1 MADTAEL
8 LKRSHAGDKEARDR
22 LVMENA
28 GLVWSIVRRFIG
40 RGPEPDD
47 LFQIG
52 NIGLIKAIDHFDT
65 ELGVR
70 FSTYAVPMITGEI
83 RRFLRDDGMIKVS
96 RPLKELA
103 GKVGAAREK
112 LEADLGREPTVEELA
127 RSVGASREEVAASME
142 AGARVGSIYEPFDA
156 GDESGG
162 CLADKIAEK
171 TSENDRVLDRIV
183 LAELLSGLGEKE
195 QQIIKMRYFENMT
208 QQAIADRLSISR
220 MRVIKLLDA
229 ARQSGVIQFRLRSD
243 SVGMMQQS
251 RELMQKYHLN
261 DVFIIP
267 EAEQE
272 GQLNESIARA
282 GAMYVADRLSESACI
297 NVGYGD
303 TLSRTLNH
311 LATMVQNPVTCI
323 SLTGGVS
330 YYLPN
335 GRSNIFNAR
344 LYLMPAPLLASS
356 HEMAAAMRAEASVS
370 EIIRMAALSSFTLV
384 GIGAMHETATIVRS
398 GIITQNELFRL
409 KMSGAVGDVLCHFVD
424 ENGELIPSDIEDRLI
439 STPLEKLRAMDN
451 VVGLAAGAQKVE
463 AIRAVLRGGYLDVLI
478 TDEPTA
484 ALLLKGE

>member
-1 MADTAEL
+1 MN
-8 LKRSHAGDKEARDR
+8 
-22 LVMENA
+22 NA
-28 GLVWSIVRRFIG
+28 VHYEDALMV
-40 RGPEPDD
+40 
-47 LFQIG
+47 
-52 NIGLIKAIDHFDT
+52 KAAW
-65 ELGVR
+65 
-70 FSTYAVPMITGEI
+70 Y
-83 RRFLRDDGMIKVS
+83 
-96 RPLKELA
+96 
-103 GKVGAAREK
+103 
-112 LEADLGREPTVEELA
+112 
-127 RSVGASREEVAASME
+127 
-142 AGARVGSIYEPFDA
+142 Y
-156 GDESGG
+156 
-162 CLADKIAEK
+162 
-171 TSENDRVLDRIV
+171 
-183 LAELLSGLGEKE
+183 
-195 QQIIKMRYFENMT
+195 YFENMT

-220 MRVIKLLDA
+220 MRVIKLLEA

-251 RELMQKYHLN
+251 RELMQKYHLK

-282 GAMYVADRLSESACI
+282 GAMYVADRLSENACI

-409 KMSGAVGDVLCHFVD
+409 KMSGAVGDELCHFVD

-451 VVGLAAGAQKVE
+451 VVGLAAGTQKVE

>member
-103 GKVGAAREK
+103 G
-112 LEADLGREPTVEELA
+112 LGREPTVEELA

-208 QQAIADRLSISR
+208 QTVIAGRLGISQ
-220 MRVIKLLDA
+220 V
-229 ARQSGVIQFRLRSD
+229 QV
-243 SVGMMQQS
+243 S
-251 RELMQKYHLN
+251 R
-261 DVFIIP
+261 
-267 EAEQE
+267 
-272 GQLNESIARA
+272 
-282 GAMYVADRLSESACI
+282 
-297 NVGYGD
+297 
-303 TLSRTLNH
+303 
-311 LATMVQNPVTCI
+311 
-323 SLTGGVS
+323 
-330 YYLPN
+330 
-335 GRSNIFNAR
+335 
-344 LYLMPAPLLASS
+344 
-356 HEMAAAMRAEASVS
+356 
-370 EIIRMAALSSFTLV
+370 
-384 GIGAMHETATIVRS
+384 
-398 GIITQNELFRL
+398 
-409 KMSGAVGDVLCHFVD
+409 
-424 ENGELIPSDIEDRLI
+424 
-439 STPLEKLRAMDN
+439 LEKKILREMRER
-451 VVGLAAGAQKVE
+451 L
-463 AIRAVLRGGYLDVLI
+463 
-478 TDEPTA
+478 TS
-484 ALLLKGE
+484 

>member
-1 MADTAEL
+1 MN
-8 LKRSHAGDKEARDR
+8 
-22 LVMENA
+22 NA
-28 GLVWSIVRRFIG
+28 VHYEDALMV
-40 RGPEPDD
+40 
-47 LFQIG
+47 
-52 NIGLIKAIDHFDT
+52 KAAW
-65 ELGVR
+65 
-70 FSTYAVPMITGEI
+70 Y
-83 RRFLRDDGMIKVS
+83 
-96 RPLKELA
+96 
-103 GKVGAAREK
+103 
-112 LEADLGREPTVEELA
+112 
-127 RSVGASREEVAASME
+127 
-142 AGARVGSIYEPFDA
+142 Y
-156 GDESGG
+156 
-162 CLADKIAEK
+162 
-171 TSENDRVLDRIV
+171 
-183 LAELLSGLGEKE
+183 
-195 QQIIKMRYFENMT
+195 YFENMT

-220 MRVIKLLDA
+220 MRVIKLLET
-229 ARQSGVIQFRLRSD
+229 ARQNGVIQFRLRSD

-251 RELMQKYHLN
+251 RELMQKYHLK

-267 EAEQE
+267 E
-272 GQLNESIARA
+272 LNESIARA
-282 GAMYVADRLSESACI
+282 GAMYVADRLSENACI

-451 VVGLAAGAQKVE
+451 VVGLAACAQKVE

>member
-1 MADTAEL
+1 MN
-8 LKRSHAGDKEARDR
+8 
-22 LVMENA
+22 NA
-28 GLVWSIVRRFIG
+28 VHYEDALMV
-40 RGPEPDD
+40 
-47 LFQIG
+47 
-52 NIGLIKAIDHFDT
+52 KAAW
-65 ELGVR
+65 
-70 FSTYAVPMITGEI
+70 Y
-83 RRFLRDDGMIKVS
+83 
-96 RPLKELA
+96 
-103 GKVGAAREK
+103 
-112 LEADLGREPTVEELA
+112 
-127 RSVGASREEVAASME
+127 
-142 AGARVGSIYEPFDA
+142 Y
-156 GDESGG
+156 
-162 CLADKIAEK
+162 
-171 TSENDRVLDRIV
+171 
-183 LAELLSGLGEKE
+183 
-195 QQIIKMRYFENMT
+195 YFENMT

-220 MRVIKLLDA
+220 MRVIKLLET

-272 GQLNESIARA
+272 GQLTESIPRA
-282 GAMYVADRLSESACI
+282 GAMYVADRLGENACI

-311 LATMVQNPVTCI
+311 LATMVQTPVTCI

-424 ENGELIPSDIEDRLI
+424 ENGEYVGFDIDLAKEVTSRLGVELVLQPIAWDSKELELSGKNIDCIWSGLTMTPERIEQMTFSIPYLANEQILVVRSDSGIASEADLSGKVLGTQAGSSSVDVLNANPDLMAAIGEPQLYDDFVTALMDLKLGGIDVLLIDS
-439 STPLEKLRAMDN
+439 
-451 VVGLAAGAQKVE
+451 VVGNYYIAQQDDPTQFTVLPEVLEAEEYGIAFRKGEQTLADAVSQQLIDMFKDGTLDT
-463 AIRAVLRGGYLDVLI
+463 IRAKWFANDI
-478 TDEPTA
+478 TLVA
-484 ALLLKGE
+484 QYAN